1 MTFDPCAPAAGRVSD
16 LSTEVQTPARNN
28 HRGQGM
34 GHLQVYTVTG
44 VLRPSGHKA
53 RSHLQRCTR
62 AERSADPRKLLA
74 VTTALARTSPP
85 QLQLRGHVCPGA
97 GDDGPRRQAR
107 GGHVACTPAAGR
119 VISVPKYRHPRAK
132 KTDAKGWVICRPCM
146 SVPTR
151 TVPKGFSLV
160 PTSYSTG
167 EKARRNRVDN
177 SVLMMDGGKDRCPA
191 RWKRQLTSNSTLK
204 CFILPKALK
213 PY

>member
-1 MTFDPCAPAAGRVSD
+1 LTFDPCAPAAGRVSD

-132 KTDAKGWVICRPCM
+132 KTDAKGWGICRPCM

-177 SVLMMDGGKDRCPA
+177 SVLMMDGGKDSCPA
-191 RWKRQLTSNSTLK
+191 NSTLK
-204 CFILPKALK
+204 YFVLTKALK